1 MTTTTIPSVG
11 PDHIQAGGF
20 RRWHSRRPA
29 VLRVLQGRVWVT
41 ASDRLDDHFVD
52 AGATVVLPA
61 HARVLI
67 GAETAA
73 RFAID
78 ATHFGASWLRLPG
91 LAWLQAVGAWAERAT
106 SARRSRT
113 KLSMRIGLV
122 Q

>member
-1 MTTTTIPSVG
+1 MTTTSIPCVD
-11 PDHIQAGGF
+11 PDTIQAGGH
-20 RRWHSRRPA
+20 RRWHSRQPA
-29 VLRVLQGRVWVT
+29 VLHVLHGRVWVT

-52 AGATVVLPA
+52 AGASLVLPA
-61 HARVLI
+61 HAQVLI

-78 ATHFGASWLRLPG
+78 ATHCGASSPRLPG
-91 LAWLQAVGAWAERAT
+91 SAWLQAVGAWAERVT
-106 SARRSRT
+106 SARSSRT

>member
-1 MTTTTIPSVG
+1 MTTTTNLSVG
-11 PDHIQAGGF
+11 PDTIQAGGF
-20 RRWHSRRPA
+20 RRWHSRQPA

-41 ASDRLDDHFVD
+41 ASDRLDDHFAD
-52 AGATVVLPA
+52 AGTSLVLPA
-61 HARVLI
+61 HAQVLI

-78 ATHFGASWLRLPG
+78 ATHFGVSWQRLPG